1 MGRIRRLVLDVLKP
15 HRPTMLVL
23 ADLLAEIK
31 GVYGVDLTLYEID
44 NKVENIKITLEG
56 ESIPFEDVERV
67 IEENGGTIHSID
79 KVTAGATMIEEV
91 ETSQDVGYTLS
102 R

>member
-1 MGRIRRLVLDVLKP
+1 
-15 HRPTMLVL
+15 MLVL

-31 GVYGVDLTLYEID
+31 GVYGVDLALYEID

-56 ESIPFEDVERV
+56 EAIPFEDVERV

-79 KVTAGATMIEEV
+79 KVTAGATMIEEA
-91 ETSQDVGYTLS
+91 ETSQDGGYTLS